1 MCDVRSAWRELTAA
15 GLVEPD
21 REAEKAIQLCKQ
33 NSIREIVY
41 QQDII
46 TTEAASRNGAWQ
58 RRNSATDRHDQGDR
72 VETCRVGEDGGSIV
86 QTEEKEE
93 RKETG

>member
-21 REAEKAIQLCKQ
+21 REEEKAIQLCREI
-33 NSIREIVY
+33 SIRESIINET
-41 QQDII
+41 DIS
-46 TTEAASRNGAWQ
+46 TEAASRNGPWQ

-72 VETCRVGEDGGSIV
+72 VETCRVRVVVVS
-86 QTEEKEE
+86 
-93 RKETG
+93 